1 MIKRFKKGNF
11 EEAPEFFQDN
21 GFIIV
26 EDAFDT
32 DLLNDF
38 KEEFASVIKAHLAK
52 AKIKEE
58 IQDYELFHKGIELL
72 GRTDQAYV
80 SAVYGTIYLTPSFLR
95 IISQKFISDTVRLL
109 LDNETAPL
117 YGFSNRCLIAPP
129 SDDRRTYG
137 WHQEV
142 FYTVPEGRFIQ
153 TWAPLIDDTSTLNG
167 TIEVAVGSHK
177 EGIAPQSW
185 NYIKGRQLQIIVSDE
200 VIAKYEQA
208 ALPMKLGELLFF
220 SGYLAHR
227 SGTNVSSRHRYSL
240 VGMYH
245 DVSEIEFIAP
255 TFDMSYRG
263 KTPKEYYDEKLG
275 D

>member
-1 MIKRFKKGNF
+1 MIKRFKKDNF
-11 EEAPEFFQDN
+11 EKATEFFEDN
-21 GFIIV
+21 GFIVV
-26 EDAFDT
+26 EDALDK

-52 AKIKEE
+52 AKIKGE
-58 IQDYELFHKGIELL
+58 IQDHELFHKGIELL
-72 GRTDQAYV
+72 GRADQAYI
-80 SAVYGTIYLTPSFLR
+80 SSVYSTIYLTPSFLR

-109 LDNETAPL
+109 LNNATAPL

-142 FYTVPEGRFIQ
+142 FYTIPEGRFIQ
-153 TWAPLIDDTSTLNG
+153 TWAPLIDDTSPSNG

-177 EGIAPQSW
+177 EGVAPQTW
-185 NYIKGRQLQIIVSDE
+185 NYIEGRQLQIIVSDD
-200 VIAKYEQA
+200 VIAKYEQV

-220 SGYLAHR
+220 SGYMAHR
-227 SGTNVSSRHRYSL
+227 SGTNVSSEHRYSL

-245 DVSEIEFIAP
+245 DVSEIKFVAP
-255 TFDMSYRG
+255 TFDMSYQG
-263 KTPKEYYDEKLG
+263 KTPEEYFDEKLG
-275 D
+275 N